1 MVARSSTQQRPD
13 PRDDFVDRERLRQV
27 VIGAEVQAFNS
38 FVYIPTRGE
47 KEHWRIHA
55 LSPHLAQDTEPV
67 ASWQHD
73 VEHDRVVCLSE
84 NLSER
89 RATVM
94 HKINDKILLRDHCAE
109 SFQVFFRLR

>member
-1 MVARSSTQQRPD
+1 MLARSATQQRPH
-13 PRDDFVDRERLRQV
+13 PRDDFIDRERLRKV

-38 FVYIPTRGE
+38 FVYIPARGE

-89 RATVM
+89 RAAVM
-94 HKINDKILLRDHCAE
+94 HEINDKKIGRASCRE
-109 SFQVFFRLR
+109 RV